1 MSALSSLFP
10 LLILFILL
18 AVAGFVG
25 YACYTVANDV
35 ANKASK
41 SMEKR
46 HMSIT
51 KDGMVVGVKEKN
63 QENYVDQTQR

>member
-1 MSALSSLFP
+1 MSALSNLVP
-10 LLILFILL
+10 LLILVLLL
-18 AVAGFVG
+18 ALAGLIG

-51 KDGMVVGVKEKN
+51 KDGMVVGVKERN
-63 QENYVDQTQR
+63 EENYVDQTQR

>member
-1 MSALSSLFP
+1 MSALSNIFP

-18 AVAGFVG
+18 AFASLVG
-25 YACYTVANDV
+25 YACYTVANEV

-46 HMSIT
+46 HMTLT

>member
-1 MSALSSLFP
+1 MSGLSNLLP
-10 LLILFILL
+10 LLIFFVFV
-18 AVAGFVG
+18 AVAGFIG
-25 YACYTVANDV
+25 YACYTVANEV

-51 KDGMVVGVKEKN
+51 KDGMRVGVKEKN

>member
-1 MSALSSLFP
+1 MSALSNLVP
-10 LLILFILL
+10 LLILVLLL
-18 AVAGFVG
+18 ALAGLIG
-25 YACYTVANDV
+25 YACYTVASDV

-63 QENYVDQTQR
+63 EENYVDQTQR

>member
-1 MSALSSLFP
+1 MSGLSNLLP
-10 LLILFILL
+10 LVIFFVLI
-18 AVAGFVG
+18 AVAGFIG
-25 YACYTVANDV
+25 YACYTVANEV

-51 KDGMVVGVKEKN
+51 KDGMVVGIKEKN

>member
-1 MSALSSLFP
+1 MSALSNLLP
-10 LLILFILL
+10 LVIFFVLL
-18 AVAGFVG
+18 AVTGFVG
-25 YACYTVANDV
+25 YACYIVANDV

-63 QENYVDQTQR
+63 EENYVDQTQR